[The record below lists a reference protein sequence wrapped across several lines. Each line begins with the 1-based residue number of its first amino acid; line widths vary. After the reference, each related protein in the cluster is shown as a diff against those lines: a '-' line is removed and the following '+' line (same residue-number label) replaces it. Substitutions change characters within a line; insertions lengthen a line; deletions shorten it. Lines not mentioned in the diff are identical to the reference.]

1 LPIWTPPM
9 NDISPCKD
17 FAPAQTSPVGRILVV
32 EEDPRI
38 RNAIVSYLADHQW
51 TAVGASQRDIPRH
64 LQSKQLSL
72 VTLNARLK
80 TANGLDVL
88 RQIRSRSQVP
98 LIMYKDGQDDDVE
111 RVVGLELG
119 ADDFI
124 SGSLNLHELLARARA
139 ILRRQELGRT
149 APQPTRGGYR
159 FAGCELRHATRNL
172 VSATGAVVALT
183 RSEYGLL
190 CALLSAPGRT
200 LSRVHLM
207 RATRTHEDIS
217 DRSIDVQILR
227 LRRKLDKH
235 VGAGGLITTD
245 RSFGYRF
252 AAEVETLY

>member
-1 LPIWTPPM
+1 MNNASAPQDFTP
-9 NDISPCKD
+9 
-17 FAPAQTSPVGRILVV
+17 ARASPVGRVLVV
-32 EEDPRI
+32 EENPQI
-38 RNAIVSYLADHQW
+38 RNAIVAYLADHQW
-51 TAVGASQRDIPRH
+51 SAIGTDQRDIPRH
-64 LQSKQLSL
+64 LQSRQLSL

-80 TANGLDVL
+80 MASGLDVL
-88 RQIRSRSQVP
+88 RQIRTRSQVP
-98 LIMYKDGQDDDVE
+98 LIMYKDGQDDEVE

-119 ADDFI
+119 ADDFM
-124 SGSLNLHELLARARA
+124 SGALNLHELLARARA

-159 FAGCELRHATRNL
+159 FAGCELRHATRDL
-172 VSATGAVVALT
+172 ISPAGTTVALT

-190 CALLSAPGRT
+190 CALLGAPGRT
-200 LSRVHLM
+200 LTRLHLM

-235 VGAGGLITTD
+235 AEVGKLITTD

-252 AAEVETLY
+252 AAEAETLY